1 MFGACL
7 GVLTMYYVWKTPT
20 YRAEARILA
29 QRQQALPSIGR
40 QQTDDLPS
48 RSASELIHRREN
60 LIALIRE
67 ADLVPPPGT
76 APAPTSFVE
85 RLKGALSNLGGDSGD
100 ADDPVDALVQRLDKA
115 LLVTTA
121 EGTITISIDWPNPQQ
136 AYRLVDGA
144 LQNFLEARHLQEVT
158 AIDEVISLLQGR
170 AAALRDQLDRVIE
183 ETRRQAGRD
192 AGVPG
197 RTATLPAQPSEEV
210 ARLRSMLDAKD
221 RAIADVEE
229 FRRRRLADLQAQLDA
244 QRAIYSDA
252 HPSIVILGQDIAALS
267 RESPQI
273 AILRAEAEKIRRDYE
288 SRVAQEGRRSTPAA
302 PVQGTAAPTE
312 EGERVRSARF
322 QYQQMVERVS
332 AAQIDL
338 DAARSAFKYRYH
350 VVWPPEV
357 PRKPVSPKAWKV
369 FGLGVCRLIAT
380 RPPGGGRSRIA
391 VGTDRGAVAGRT
403 NPRPAHPRQ
412 GRPQVTGF
420 AEMAPVR

>member
-1 MFGACL
+1 MVPSAAMREFRRSPPPLDPDEEALAAQGPNVIDWAMLVLRFAWRRKWTAVTVFGACL

-192 AGVPG
+192 AGVQG

-252 HPSIVILGQDIAALS
+252 HPSIIILGQDIAALS

-273 AILRAEAEKIRRDYE
+273 TILRERRKRFAGTTSPGSHRRAAGASP
-288 SRVAQEGRRSTPAA
+288 SRPSRERLRR
-302 PVQGTAAPTE
+302 
-312 EGERVRSARF
+312 RRRARGC
-322 QYQQMVERVS
+322 
-332 AAQIDL
+332 A
-338 DAARSAFKYRYH
+338 
-350 VVWPPEV
+350 
-357 PRKPVSPKAWKV
+357 
-369 FGLGVCRLIAT
+369 
-380 RPPGGGRSRIA
+380 
-391 VGTDRGAVAGRT
+391 
-403 NPRPAHPRQ
+403 RPASNTSRWSS
-412 GRPQVTGF
+412 
-420 AEMAPVR
+420 E